1 MSSTSKIAKQFVSK
15 AKNICFKSSFSE
27 KINTKMVQI
36 NNRVK
41 PKFVILKNYCEDP
54 IVKGSTYLGGFMGTC
69 YEVRRVH
76 DSGYSST
83 KFITSATKGL
93 LIGIAIGFS
102 LPALAKKKL
111 VY

>member
-1 MSSTSKIAKQFVSK
+1 
-15 AKNICFKSSFSE
+15 
-27 KINTKMVQI
+27 
-36 NNRVK
+36 
-41 PKFVILKNYCEDP
+41 
-54 IVKGSTYLGGFMGTC
+54 MGTC